1 MLRTVLLLLLLVLG
15 LPAAAVAAVPADA
28 GYQLGALDQIEVNV
42 ASFPDLKTVTRIGAD
57 GAATLPL
64 VGAVRLAGLTT
75 AGAAEA
81 IARAYAAGGYVKA
94 PSVRVDILQYESRKA
109 SVLGQVVRQ
118 GMIALDRPYTV
129 AELIASAGGL
139 APDAAEAAVITR
151 RKAGGGS
158 ERIDVELGQFGG
170 GSGAVTMIEP
180 GDVVYV
186 PRTPTF
192 SIIGQVARPGNYRL
206 TTGMS
211 VQQALATAGDITRFG
226 TLSGLKVRRQLPG
239 ATTTSLVPVALD
251 DRILPGDVLIVRE
264 RLF

>member
-1 MLRTVLLLLLLVLG
+1 MPRTLFLLLFLALG
-15 LPAAAVAAVPADA
+15 LPAAAGLPAA
-28 GYQLGALDQIEVNV
+28 GYQLGPLDQIEVNV
-42 ASFPDLKTVTRIGAD
+42 ASFPDLRTVTRIGAD

-64 VGAVRLAGLTT
+64 VGPVKVAGLTS
-75 AGAAEA
+75 GSAAEA

-94 PSVRVDILQYESRKA
+94 PSVRVDIIQYESRKA

-118 GMIALDRPYTV
+118 GMVALDRSYTV
-129 AELIASAGGL
+129 AELIAAAGGF

-151 RKAGGGS
+151 RAADGGS
-158 ERIDVELGQFGG
+158 ERIDVDLGQFGN
-170 GSGAVTMIEP
+170 GAGAMTVIEP
-180 GDVVYV
+180 GDIVFV

-206 TTGMS
+206 TSGMS

-239 ATTTSLVPVALD
+239 AASTSLVPVELD
-251 DRILPGDVLIVRE
+251 DSILPGDVLIVRE